1 MQLAVGCG
9 QSLEINRPPS
19 YRPLILRLPLSAPIS
34 HLLSPNSYLLSPISD
49 KVFMLILIHAR

>member
-19 YRPLILRLPLSAPIS
+19 YRPLILRLPLSAPIT
-34 HLLSPNSYLLSPISD
+34 HLLTPISD
-49 KVFMLILIHAR
+49 KVFILILIVIEEFSA